1 MVWLMFLHFPQGSDT
16 NNDLEET
23 QSLAESDDDGTA
35 SVDTSTENSELDETI
50 SEDKSPDN
58 AKPSVLQLKRAS
70 ASGVQ
75 SLTLKS
81 SQMIIKAV
89 FGENLNRE
97 NIMKILKNKFSVKHH
112 SLTSLTVTQL
122 MEVIAKKL
130 LNHKYCHISLGVNP
144 SNMKMDDIIVY
155 KEISL

>member
-1 MVWLMFLHFPQGSDT
+1 MFLHFPHGSETD
-16 NNDLEET
+16 NDLEET
-23 QSLAESDDDGTA
+23 QSLAESDDGTA
-35 SVDTSTENSELDETI
+35 SVDTSAENSELDETI
-50 SEDKSPDN
+50 SEERSPDN
-58 AKPSVLQLKRAS
+58 AKPRVPQLKHAS

-75 SLTLKS
+75 SLTLTS

-97 NIMKILKNKFSVKHH
+97 NIVKFLKNKYSSKHH

-130 LNHKYCHISLGVNP
+130 LNHTYCHISLGVNS
-144 SNMKMDDIIVY
+144 SNMKIDDSIVY
-155 KEISL
+155 EKISL

>member
-58 AKPSVLQLKRAS
+58 AKPSVLQLKHAS

-75 SLTLKS
+75 SFNT
-81 SQMIIKAV
+81 
-89 FGENLNRE
+89 
-97 NIMKILKNKFSVKHH
+97 
-112 SLTSLTVTQL
+112 
-122 MEVIAKKL
+122 
-130 LNHKYCHISLGVNP
+130 
-144 SNMKMDDIIVY
+144 
-155 KEISL
+155 